1 MNMKFVCSTAG
12 RQVTESG
19 RGTVLVRSVSRRIP
33 EKWKY
38 TANTSKYVYHYH
50 LTTYVGVQNTTDRL
64 RNDPHDSGT
73 LAKKFHRIIVVTT
86 ATSLLRPDRKK
97 CPLTIAT

>member
-19 RGTVLVRSVSRRIP
+19 RGTVLVRSVSRIP

-38 TANTSKYVYHYH
+38 TANTSNYVYHYH
-50 LTTYVGVQNTTDRL
+50 LTT
-64 RNDPHDSGT
+64 
-73 LAKKFHRIIVVTT
+73 
-86 ATSLLRPDRKK
+86 
-97 CPLTIAT
+97 